1 MNRKDFRFLERL
13 RVRWVEVDLQKVVF
27 NGHYLTYFDI
37 AMAGYWRAT
46 ALPYAQTMAHLSGD
60 LFVRKATVEHH
71 GPARY
76 DDLLDIG
83 LRCGRIGTSS
93 LRFDAAVF
101 LQDRLLAS
109 GELVYVFTEAHAPA
123 PQPVPQSLRDA
134 LLAFEA
140 GEPMLEVRVGAW
152 DVLGAPAR
160 HVRTAVFIEEQ
171 NIPVGLEWD
180 DADAAAVHAVAF
192 NRFGAAL
199 ATGRLLASP
208 PPAGNAI
215 GEAVG
220 SIGRVGRVGRM
231 ATLQA
236 VRGSG
241 VGRAVLEALLA
252 AARQRGDAGCVLHA
266 QLGAQPFYL
275 RAGFQPRGPVFD
287 DAGIAHIEMA
297 RGL

>member
-1 MNRKDFRFLERL
+1 MNRSDFRFLERL

-60 LFVRKATVEHH
+60 LFVRKATVEYH
-71 GPARY
+71 GSARY

-83 LRCGRIGTSS
+83 LRCARIGTSS

-101 LQDRLLAS
+101 LHDRLLAS

-123 PQPVPQSLRDA
+123 PQPVPQTLRDA
-134 LLAFEA
+134 LLGFEA
-140 GEPMLEVRVGAW
+140 GEPMLDVRVGAW
-152 DVLGAPAR
+152 QVLGTAAR
-160 HVRTAVFIEEQ
+160 AVRTAVFIEEQ
-171 NIPVGLEWD
+171 NIPVAMEWD
-180 DADAAAVHAVAF
+180 DADEAAVHAVAF
-192 NRFGAAL
+192 NRFGHAL
-199 ATGRLLASP
+199 ATGRLLASAP
-208 PPAGNAI
+208 QA
-215 GEAVG
+215 EG
-220 SIGRVGRVGRM
+220 SVVVERIGRIGRM

-252 AARQRGDAGCVLHA
+252 AAGQRGDAQCVLHA
-266 QLGAQPFYL
+266 QLSAQPFYT
-275 RAGFQPRGPVFD
+275 RTGFQPHGPVFSE
-287 DAGIAHIEMA
+287 AGIAHIEMT
-297 RGL
+297 RRL